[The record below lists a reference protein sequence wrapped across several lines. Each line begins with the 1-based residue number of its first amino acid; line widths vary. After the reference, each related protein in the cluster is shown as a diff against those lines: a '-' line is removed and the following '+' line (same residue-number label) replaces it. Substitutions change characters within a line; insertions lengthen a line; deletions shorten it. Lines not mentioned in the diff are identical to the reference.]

1 MDHAT
6 DPLTAPEPAGG
17 LATDARTAAPVRVL
31 VVDDSLVARA
41 VYARLIAAESD
52 FALAGQASTAE
63 EALEMLRVSG
73 VDVILLDLQMPGMGG
88 LDALPKMMALAPKAR
103 VLVVSSLTVEGG
115 EHTLA
120 ALALGAADTLPKP
133 EPGRYDS
140 EYRAMLVDRIR
151 ALCPRRTQRPAPPPR
166 MAARGA
172 MRSARVLAIGA
183 STGGILA
190 LRQFFESLPP
200 RIGMPILVTQHLP
213 VSFLPAFVGQIAR
226 FSGRPA
232 RLAENGA
239 LLAADEVLIAPGNAH
254 LEVEARGE
262 ELVAR
267 LTKASAGT
275 GCMPS
280 VDPMLASLAQATGGK
295 ALAVVLTGMGRDGTE
310 GAQSLV
316 AAGGSV
322 LVQDEASSAVWGMPG
337 SIAGAGL
344 ASAILPPAELARRIR
359 PYFAESLAP
368 GRTAG

>member
-6 DPLTAPEPAGG
+6 DPLTAQGTAADAAGTR
-17 LATDARTAAPVRVL
+17 AAAPVRVL

-41 VYARLIAAESD
+41 AYGRLIAAEED

-63 EALEMLRVSG
+63 EALEMLRLSR

-88 LDALPKMMALAPKAR
+88 LDALPKMMALAPRAR

-133 EPGRYDS
+133 EPGRFDS
-140 EYRAMLVDRIR
+140 DYRAMLVERIR
-151 ALCPRRTQRPAPPPR
+151 ALGPRHAQRPAPPPR
-166 MAARGA
+166 MAARTA
-172 MRSARVLAIGA
+172 LRPARVLAIGA

-190 LRQFFESLPP
+190 LRQFFENLPP
-200 RIGMPILVTQHLP
+200 RIGLPILVTQHLP
-213 VSFLPAFVGQIAR
+213 GSFLPAFVGQIAR

-239 LLAADEVLIAPGNAH
+239 RLVADEILIAPGDAH
-254 LEVEARGE
+254 LEVQVRGDD
-262 ELVAR
+262 LVVR
-267 LTKASAGT
+267 LTRASTAT

-280 VDPMLASLAQATGGK
+280 VDPMLASLAQATAGK

-310 GAQSLV
+310 GARALV

-344 ASAILPPAELARRIR
+344 ASAILAPADLARRIPAR
-359 PYFAESLAP
+359 QVAA
-368 GRTAG
+368 